1 MMQKDKSK
9 RPVLMKEN
17 ILLDCKAE
25 TPEEAIIHAGRLLQ
39 RSGYIKSGYIKGMLS
54 RDQNF
59 SVYLGNM
66 LAIAHGEKAVRDQ
79 ILGTGIS
86 VLIYPEGIDWHG
98 NQVKIVMGLAAI
110 GDEHMEILMH
120 CANIFSDKK
129 KVQYLL
135 ECRNKNQIYKL
146 FVGM

>member
-66 LAIAHGEKAVRDQ
+66 LAIAHGDKAVRDQ

-120 CANIFSDKK
+120 CANIFSDREQ
-129 KVQYLL
+129 VERLAA
-135 ECRNKNQIYKL
+135 CRDRERVYQMFGGI
-146 FVGM
+146 